1 MVSYSG
7 LPCSLLRLA
16 VLKALFAYSTW
27 ARGMLERHSRSNN
40 AFGTCAFFY
49 GRQSDDRRL
58 VSPDGISLLGKPN
71 TVNPILCGCESE
83 TLDVFVLCV
92 ETVLKHVVKCEHF

>member
-1 MVSYSG
+1 
-7 LPCSLLRLA
+7 
-16 VLKALFAYSTW
+16 
-27 ARGMLERHSRSNN
+27 MLERHSRSNN

-71 TVNPILCGCESE
+71 TVNPILCGCKSE
-83 TLDVFVLCV
+83 TFDVFMLCV
-92 ETVLKHVVKCEHF
+92 ETVLKHAVKCEHK